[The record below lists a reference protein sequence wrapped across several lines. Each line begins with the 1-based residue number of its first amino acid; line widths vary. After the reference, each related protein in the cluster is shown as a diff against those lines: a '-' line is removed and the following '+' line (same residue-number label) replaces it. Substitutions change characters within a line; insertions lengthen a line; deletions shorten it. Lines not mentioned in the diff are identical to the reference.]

1 MASYKI
7 ATESEAK
14 SIGGSSSSVTANKC
28 CTKARAQALGCNV
41 SGTYDSN
48 QLVPKDH
55 LSKPITRYTITFKT
69 LSSSASFYLFSTSS
83 IPVSNGNMY
92 FAYVAVGNKATATH
106 TGSLKVNNPSV
117 AGGVTTVKTG
127 STIYI
132 KNYSGS
138 WRSITSFILLNSDQ
152 TINVSV

>member
-55 LSKPITRYTITFKT
+55 LSKKITSYTITFKT

-83 IPVSNGNMY
+83 IPVSTGNMY
-92 FAYVAVGNKATATH
+92 FAYITVGNTATATH
-106 TGSLKVNNPSV
+106 TGSLEVNNPSI
-117 AGGVTTVKTG
+117 AGGTTNVNAG
-127 STIYI
+127 NTIYI
-132 KNYSGS
+132 KSYSGG
-138 WRSITSFILLNSDQ
+138 WRSIGSFILLNLNQ
-152 TINVSV
+152 TIDVNV

>member
-7 ATESEAK
+7 ALESEAK
-14 SIGGSSSSVTANKC
+14 AIGGSTSSVTTNKC

-55 LSKPITRYTITFKT
+55 LSKKVTQYTITFKT
-69 LSSSASFYLFSTSS
+69 TSDSASFYLFSTSA
-83 IPVSNGNMY
+83 IPVGTGMQY
-92 FAYVAVGNKATATH
+92 FAYIAVENTATATH
-106 TGSLKVNNPSV
+106 TGSLRVNNPSV
-117 AGGVTTVKTG
+117 QGGTTNVNTG

-132 KNYSGS
+132 KSYSGS
-138 WRSITSFILLNSDQ
+138 WRSVGSFILMKSDQ
-152 TINVSV
+152 TINVNL